1 MLNRFATAVLAVAL
15 LAGCSAQPAPE
26 SKSTPNSVPDSHSD
40 SHSADEAFAHIHGLS
55 ALTTADE
62 ITVATHA
69 GVFEVSR
76 ASESSTVR
84 GPIGDLD
91 IDAMG
96 FSRTADVI
104 FASGHPGA
112 ETPSSFGSPN
122 LGLITSVDDGETWT
136 TVSLKGQA
144 DFHALTIHP
153 SDGVTMY
160 GLVTS
165 SPRLQVSTDG
175 GLNWSDGAEL
185 AARDI
190 LVDANSPSTVFATT
204 ADGLQKSTDSGRTF
218 SVEAD
223 APPLYLLTSN
233 SADSSLVGIDTT
245 GTVWS
250 KGASGVWAKGGQVA
264 GAPQA
269 MTIAPGDSTLIV
281 ADDRGISASSDFGLT
296 WEKVWP
302 AE

>member
-1 MLNRFATAVLAVAL
+1 MVNRFATAVFAAML
-15 LAGCSAQPAPE
+15 LAGCSAQPAPRSE
-26 SKSTPNSVPDSHSD
+26 PSSSPDAHSYSH
-40 SHSADEAFAHIHGLS
+40 AAKEAFAHIHGLS
-55 ALTTADE
+55 ALTNSDE

-76 ASESSTVR
+76 AGESSTAR

-96 FSRTADVI
+96 FSRTAEVI

-112 ETPSSFGSPN
+112 KTPSSFGSPN
-122 LGLITSVDDGETWT
+122 LGLITSVDEGETWA

-144 DFHALTIHP
+144 DFHALATHP
-153 SDGVTMY
+153 TDGVTMY
-160 GLVTS
+160 GLMSS
-165 SPRLQVSTDG
+165 SPKLQVSTDG
-175 GLNWSDGAEL
+175 GLTWSGGAEL

-223 APPLYLLTSN
+223 APPLYLLTAN
-233 SADSSLVGIDTT
+233 PADGSLVGIDTT

-250 KGASGVWAKGGQVA
+250 KVASGEWVKGGQVA